1 MDDKKNTPFGLWP
14 SPITPELLGVRLRL
28 SDVQFDSD
36 GESLVWIEGRD
47 GRSVLVTQ
55 QGLDAPRDISG
66 NLKVGAGVGYGG
78 GDFTVHKGVAYFA
91 GQGRLYRVPLSY
103 GAPQPVSPTYGE
115 AASPVVSP
123 DGSRVIYVHSYEGAD
138 CLAMVDAE
146 GKHWPIRLAS
156 GADFYM
162 QPTWHP
168 DGKQVAWVEWD
179 HPQMPWDG
187 TRLMTAQLEGDAFMN
202 TKHIFGDEETPVFQ
216 PAFSPDGRT
225 LAFLA
230 NAGEWDQ
237 LYTLD
242 LTSGKRRILAE
253 GASLLEPAWGQ
264 GMRAI
269 AWSADSTRIFY
280 LKNDKGWRTLWA
292 ADLTTGESQQ
302 IDIAPYTWV
311 GQIAASPVADR
322 LALVASAPQIPE
334 RVTVWES
341 GAFRIAKRS
350 SAEAINPADLSVPQ
364 PIEWPAPDGTVVHGL
379 YYPPTNSRATAEGLP
394 PAIVNIHGGPTS
406 SRVSNFNAP
415 AAFFTTRGY
424 AYLEVNHRGSTGY
437 GRKYML
443 MLRHKWGLFDTEDAV
458 GGAKALAALGYADPQ
473 RIVVMGG
480 SAGGY
485 TVLNALEQF
494 PGVFKA
500 GVNLYGVASLFDLLL
515 DTHKFEE
522 RYTDSLVGILPQDAE
537 RFKAWSPGLHAEK
550 IKDPLA
556 IFQGADD
563 KVVVPEHSEK
573 IAAILRANKIPHVY
587 KLYPGEG
594 HGWRKTET
602 IIDFYSTLDKF
613 LKQYV
618 LF

>member
-1 MDDKKNTPFGLWP
+1 MTKQSTPFGLWP
-14 SPITPELLGVRLRL
+14 SPISPEMLGAKLRL
-28 SDVQFDSD
+28 GDVQFDS
-36 GESLVWIEGRD
+36 GGQTLVWVEGRD
-47 GRSVLVTQ
+47 GRSVLVAQ

-66 NLKVGAGVGYGG
+66 NIKVGGGVGYGG
-78 GDFTVHKGVAYFA
+78 GDFTVHNGSVIFA
-91 GQGRLYRVPLSY
+91 GQSRLYRVSLQH
-103 GAPQPVSPTYGE
+103 GAPKAITPEFGD

-123 DGSRVIYVHSYEGAD
+123 DGSQVLFVHTYEGKDQIA
-138 CLAMVDAE
+138 LVDVE
-146 GKHWPIRLAS
+146 GHSWPAKLIS

-162 QPTWHP
+162 QPVWHP
-168 DGKQVAWVEWD
+168 DGKQIAWVEWN

-187 TRLMTAQLEGDAFMN
+187 TRLMLASLEGSVLSN
-202 TKHIFGDEETPVFQ
+202 VKTIFGDAETPVFQ
-216 PAFSPDGRT
+216 PAFSADGRT
-225 LAFLA
+225 LAFLT

-237 LYTLD
+237 LRTLD
-242 LTSGKRRILAE
+242 LASGEMRILVD
-253 GASLLEPAWGQ
+253 GASLITPAWIQ
-264 GMRAI
+264 GLRAI

-280 LKNDKGWRTLWA
+280 LKNDRGWRTLWA
-292 ADLTTGESQQ
+292 AHPATGEKNP

-311 GQIAASPVADR
+311 GQIAASPTQNQLAFVA
-322 LALVASAPQIPE
+322 ASPQIPD
-334 RVTVWES
+334 RVVFWDE
-341 GAFRIAKRS
+341 GGKMRIAKRS
-350 SAEAINPADLSVPQ
+350 SSEMLSPDDLSVPQ

-406 SRVSNFNAP
+406 AEVAGFNPRAE
-415 AAFFTTRGY
+415 FFTTRGY

-443 MLRHKWGLFDTEDAV
+443 MLRHKWGLHDTEDAV

-473 RIVVMGG
+473 RLVVMGG
-480 SAGGY
+480 SAGGF

-500 GVNLYGVASLFDLLL
+500 GVDLYGVASLFDLLL

-522 RYTDSLVGILPQDAE
+522 RYTDSLVGILPHDAE
-537 RFKAWSPGLHAEK
+537 RFQAWSPGLHAEK

-563 KVVVPEHSEK
+563 KVVVPEHSEQ
-573 IAAILRANKIPHVY
+573 IVATLRANKVPHVY
-587 KLYPGEG
+587 KLYAGEG

-602 IIDFYSTLDKF
+602 IIDFYNTLEKF